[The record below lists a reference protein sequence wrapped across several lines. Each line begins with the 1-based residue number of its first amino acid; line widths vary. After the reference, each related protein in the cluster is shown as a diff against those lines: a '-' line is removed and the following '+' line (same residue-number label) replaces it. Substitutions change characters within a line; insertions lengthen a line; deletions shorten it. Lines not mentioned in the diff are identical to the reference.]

1 MSALGRRTSFRK
13 PESVTSIELDDL
25 SESMTLASLETSS
38 TAASYTRS
46 VVDDRDSCIPSPSLQ
61 EGAAFSRLMRYL
73 SFYSAEVVFD

>member
-46 VVDDRDSCIPSPSLQ
+46 VADDRDSCIPSPSLQ
-61 EGAAFSRLMRYL
+61 EDATFSRLMRYL
-73 SFYSAEVVFD
+73 LWLFCLSRL